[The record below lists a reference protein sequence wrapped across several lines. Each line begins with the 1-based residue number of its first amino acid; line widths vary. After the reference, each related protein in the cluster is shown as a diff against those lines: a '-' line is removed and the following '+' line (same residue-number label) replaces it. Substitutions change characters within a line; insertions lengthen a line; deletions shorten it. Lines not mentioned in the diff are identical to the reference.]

1 MPTPTLII
9 VTGLPAT
16 GKTTIATTIS
26 HRLAIPLFC
35 KDDIKEI
42 LFDQLGP
49 GDRARS
55 RELGKSSVELLYY
68 SAEILLKAGKSVMI
82 EANFNPTF
90 ATKALLELKE
100 KYSPEII
107 QIRCFA
113 QGEIVFERFKARA
126 LSGDRHAGHM
136 DNGNLEEL
144 KPLLLQ
150 EKIEAVDVGGRFID
164 VDTTD
169 FEKID
174 YDGIVRIIL
183 ESHGQGK

>member
-16 GKTTIATTIS
+16 GKTTLATTIS
-26 HRLAIPLFC
+26 ERLTIPLFC

-55 RELGKSSVELLYY
+55 RELGVSSIELLYY

-82 EANFNPTF
+82 ESNFNPAF
-90 ATKALLELKE
+90 ATKAFLELKE
-100 KYSPEII
+100 KYSPEIV

-113 QGEIVFERFKARA
+113 QGEVVFERFKARA
-126 LSGDRHAGHM
+126 QSGNRHAGHM
-136 DNGNLEEL
+136 DNGNLEGL

-150 EKIEAVDVGGRFID
+150 EKIEIVDLGGRFID

-174 YDGIVRIIL
+174 YNGIINLIN
-183 ESHGQGK
+183 